1 MTITLVVPI
10 YNEEPFL
17 RRCLGSIVNQTVQ
30 FDEVILVDDCSTDKS
45 GEIAREYA
53 CENGWRLI
61 VNLENYGLSYSRNC
75 GFMETALDGYIAFLD
90 ADDEFV
96 LGACEK
102 MHRAIEKYPHE
113 GFLQFNHLR
122 HYAPINKTVR
132 KYDNRAGVFGIK
144 NIHDCQCWWSS
155 WNKVI
160 KRKALKFYY
169 REELG
174 KFGEDGVFMLE
185 HLLQGARI
193 RTIDA
198 DTVIHHFENKH
209 SLTKI
214 KGKKELALLDRV
226 QREILAE
233 HCGVDEPFENI
244 AAIFKCIEASY
255 NNTNYKAIREGR
267 E

>member
-1 MTITLVVPI
+1 MTITLIVPI

-17 RRCLGSIVNQTVQ
+17 RRCLDSIVNQTVQ

-45 GEIAREYA
+45 LWIATDEAER
-53 CENGWRLI
+53 NGWRLI
-61 VNLENYGLSYSRNC
+61 SNAKNGGLSYSRNV
-75 GFMETALDGYIAFLD
+75 GIMNAASDYIAFLD

-96 LGACEK
+96 LDACEK
-102 MHRAIEKYPHE
+102 MHKAIEKYPRE
-113 GFLQFNHLR
+113 DFLQFNHLR
-122 HYAPINKTVR
+122 HYAPINKIVR
-132 KYDNRAGVFGIK
+132 KYDNRAGVFDIK
-144 NIHDCQCWWSS
+144 NIHDCQCWWGS

-160 KRKALKFYY
+160 KRKAIKFYY

-209 SLTKI
+209 SLTRI

-244 AAIFKCIEASY
+244 AAIFKCIEDCQ
-255 NNTNYKAIREGR
+255 NNPHYKAIREGR
-267 E
+267 K